1 LASPTKTIALAQDLA
16 DKIEEAVDPALQ
28 EQVVKFIETVLV
40 YKFPQLSRQ
49 EIETMFNYSDLKKTR
64 VYQEAKEEGEQ
75 IGLQKALQG
84 QVSMLQR
91 MLTRKF
97 GHLSPRT
104 SSKISKLSAVQLE
117 NLADVIFDLQTTA
130 ELNAWLRNNS

>member
-1 LASPTKTIALAQDLA
+1 MASPIKTIALAQDLA

-75 IGLQKALQG
+75 IGLQRQI
-84 QVSMLQR
+84 SMLQR

-97 GHLSPRT
+97 GQLSPRT
-104 SSKISKLSAVQLE
+104 SSKISKLSAIQLE
-117 NLADVIFDLQTTA
+117 NLADVIF
-130 ELNAWLRNNS
+130 ELRNPVQIPSIVLQ

>member
-1 LASPTKTIALAQDLA
+1 
-16 DKIEEAVDPALQ
+16 
-28 EQVVKFIETVLV
+28 
-40 YKFPQLSRQ
+40 
-49 EIETMFNYSDLKKTR
+49 MFNYSDLKKTR